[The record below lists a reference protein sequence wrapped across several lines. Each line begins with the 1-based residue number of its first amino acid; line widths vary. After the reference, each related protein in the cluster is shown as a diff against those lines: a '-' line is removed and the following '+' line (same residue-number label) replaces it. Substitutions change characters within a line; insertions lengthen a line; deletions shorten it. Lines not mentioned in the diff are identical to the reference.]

1 MVTWMGMEA
10 VTAPRKND
18 LKAVASMDV
27 VHLKTNNQDKELGRV
42 LGEGVRAFNAV
53 TEGRMAV

>member
-1 MVTWMGMEA
+1 MGMEA

-18 LKAVASMDV
+18 LNAVASMDV